1 LQKALAG
8 LKVEVPA
15 LFMAGERDTGL
26 AIPGMREII
35 DAMPAL
41 APGLRATQFVPGA
54 GHWLPQER
62 PEIVSRA
69 IIDFVQAL

>member
-1 LQKALAG
+1 
-8 LKVEVPA
+8 
-15 LFMAGERDTGL
+15 
-26 AIPGMREII
+26 
-35 DAMPAL
+35 MPRL
-41 APGLRATQFVPGA
+41 APGLRATQFVAGA